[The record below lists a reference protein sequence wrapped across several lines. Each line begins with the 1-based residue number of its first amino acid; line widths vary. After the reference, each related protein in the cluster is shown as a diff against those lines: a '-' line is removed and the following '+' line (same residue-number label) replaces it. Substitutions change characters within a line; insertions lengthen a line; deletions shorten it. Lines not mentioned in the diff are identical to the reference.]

1 MPQQTTQPS
10 SDYRGFHNIPLNYGW
25 LTVGFLSIVFIIWL
39 STLNKRRTQIPEG
52 MPNAREATPKEI
64 KEGSNK
70 AKLIRAE
77 GNIEKS
83 AIQLN
88 PETGITLGPV
98 NPGGLISG
106 KSGGGK
112 TENFALRV
120 IESLAEDGAAMVI
133 SDIKGELMEK
143 TAAYLHDL
151 GYDIHF
157 LAPGIKE
164 ESKYSAE
171 KLPFSGGLNLLD
183 LIESE
188 EDLAGTLE
196 LTRGININAVEN
208 YERRH
213 QYFGPQ
219 SDLMQQSMMLGAKSS
234 EYADML
240 MVWELMGLNNIA
252 ERLAAAKDND
262 KMGKGLPYFMTH
274 LSRGLR
280 TVANSSSSA
289 NPGPTIQ
296 STASQN
302 WVQFLDPE
310 IAKCM
315 TKTTIPLDL
324 TGKQAIFFR
333 INEDQLEATK
343 TYLAAAQ
350 HMLIKRNI
358 SYTHKRQNNLG
369 VIIEEASFTL
379 YPDAKKWSALG
390 RQNGLLMWMIYQ
402 QEEQM
407 QELYGEKR
415 WESIAANL
423 PTRIYMNQ
431 GSYKSN
437 QVIANRLGK
446 KTIIS
451 TTENE
456 SFGSNHSRSRNDS
469 FQQIDLMTADRL
481 DAMKKPGQ
489 CIIVDASTN
498 GHPIIYEK
506 KQLPYNENSPQAKIR
521 EQCKVA
527 WREKILPSLQEE
539 HQKHFGDINV
549 QVAMENRAAAAEDLL
564 PPEDYYAIEQEAAE
578 IEAEEGTDNAQADGT
593 TDVDEQEEMNDAA

>member
-10 SDYRGFHNIPLNYGW
+10 PEYRGFHNIPINYGW

-39 STLNKRRTQIPEG
+39 STLNRCRTQIPEG

-77 GNIEKS
+77 GDIEKS

-88 PETGITLGPV
+88 PETGITLGPI
-98 NPGGLISG
+98 NPGGIVSG

-112 TENFALRV
+112 TESFALRL
-120 IESLAEDGAAMVI
+120 IESLAEDGASLMI

-151 GYDIHF
+151 GYDLHF

-164 ESKYSAE
+164 TSKYSAD

-183 LIESE
+183 LIAND

-196 LTRGININAVEN
+196 LTRGININAAEN

-219 SDLMQQSMMLGAKSS
+219 SDLLQQSMMLGAKSS

-358 SYTHKRQNNLG
+358 SYTRRRQNNLG

-379 YPDAKKWSALG
+379 YPNAKKWSALG
-390 RQNGLLMWMIYQ
+390 RQNGLLMWMVYQ

-469 FQQIDLMTADRL
+469 FQQVDLMTADRL

-506 KQLPYNENSPQAKIR
+506 KQLPYNENSRQARIR
-521 EQCKVA
+521 KQCKVA
-527 WREKILPSLQEE
+527 WREDILPSLQEE
-539 HQKHFGDINV
+539 HQKHFGEINI

-564 PPEDYYAIEQEAAE
+564 PPPEYYAIEEEAAE
-578 IEAEEGTDNAQADGT
+578 IDAEEGTEDA
-593 TDVDEQEEMNDAA
+593 TDVNEMEEMDDAA